1 MEQWYARIS
10 TSGRFDCVLLLC
22 FQSIAS
28 VTREPLPE
36 HELRGDA
43 AKDRRTEWI
52 IFLRL
57 QCVSANGCAT
67 HYCTHI
73 PFSWCKP
80 VFCLP
85 FYPYTTCAVLNIFNV
100 HAWMMWTIHQAAYLH
115 PAGCGVNL
123 GMRGLESMG
132 TFIYRTATAVDQND
146 ILEALSAKMQHSRQV
161 AETFRL
167 MGLAESMYEWT
178 RGGGGGLPPS
188 SGQLWC
194 CWGAALIS

>member
-43 AKDRRTEWI
+43 AKDTRTEWI

-80 VFCLP
+80 GFCLP

-100 HAWMMWTIHQAAYLH
+100 HAWMMWPIKSSCIFASCRLRGESRHAR
-115 PAGCGVNL
+115 PGVNGDVYL
-123 GMRGLESMG
+123 QDSHCRGPERHIGS
-132 TFIYRTATAVDQND
+132 TV
-146 ILEALSAKMQHSRQV
+146 S
-161 AETFRL
+161 
-167 MGLAESMYEWT
+167 
-178 RGGGGGLPPS
+178 
-188 SGQLWC
+188 
-194 CWGAALIS
+194 